1 MDDDQH
7 ETENA
12 RDIDELR
19 QFERFCLAQAEEAGT
34 AEGRAALLSMAASY
48 HAAVERAARTLAA
61 DQ

>member
-19 QFERFCLAQAEEAGT
+19 QLERFCLAQAEVSVHLDFTQRSCPPASL
-34 AEGRAALLSMAASY
+34 GR
-48 HAAVERAARTLAA
+48 
-61 DQ
+61 